1 MFRILLPVD
10 FSEGSTKASQ
20 YALQLAAG
28 VPGAK
33 LLLLHCFQDYL
44 ADANPVPS
52 SAATLNPSE
61 QLAER
66 VLHRNETEALEQLEA
81 LYEELMQKARS
92 MDSTLHIER
101 TLVHGLPEEEI
112 PEQAEHFR
120 PSLVIMS
127 TKGEAS
133 IGRAVFGTVSTKVI
147 DEARVPVLTIPNQ
160 FNGIIPGRILY
171 ATDFGKTDVADI
183 DRIRKIFGHLDPMIY
198 CVHISDDP
206 EEDREKLLV
215 LQQDLQ
221 HGAPENDIR
230 YALLEGE
237 DVAEALQDFARSE
250 TIDLLAL
257 TTQER
262 GTFDS
267 LFNPSL
273 AKKMVLHAPLPVLV
287 FQSKV

>member
-1 MFRILLPVD
+1 MYRILTPVD
-10 FSEGSTKASQ
+10 FSEGSAKACH

-44 ADANPVPS
+44 ADAAPA
-52 SAATLNPSE
+52 SAANLNHSE
-61 QLAER
+61 ELADR
-66 VLHRNETEALEQLEA
+66 VLHRNETEALEQLEV
-81 LYEELMQKARS
+81 LYEKLKREARGMGS
-92 MDSTLHIER
+92 SLHIDR
-101 TLVHGLPEEEI
+101 TFTHGLPEEEI
-112 PEQAEHFR
+112 PEQAERFR
-120 PSLVIMS
+120 PALVIMN
-127 TKGEAS
+127 TKGES
-133 IGRAVFGTVSTKVI
+133 SFGRVVFGTVSTKVI
-147 DEARVPVLTIPNQ
+147 DEARVPVLTVPNQ
-160 FNGIIPGRILY
+160 YDGAIPGRILY

-183 DRIRKIFGHLDPMIY
+183 DRIRQLFGHLQPMIY
-198 CVHISDDP
+198 CVHISNDP

-215 LQQDLQ
+215 LQQNLQ

-230 YALLEGE
+230 YALLEGD

-250 TIDLLAL
+250 NIDLLAL
-257 TTQER
+257 TTQGR

-287 FQSKV
+287 FQGKE

>member
-1 MFRILLPVD
+1 MFRILVPVD
-10 FSEGSTKASQ
+10 FSEGSTRASH

-44 ADANPVPS
+44 ADAIPAS
-52 SAATLNPSE
+52 SANLTSSE

-66 VLHRNETEALEQLEA
+66 VLHRNETEALDQLEK
-81 LYEELMQKARS
+81 LYDELRHKARS
-92 MDSTLHIER
+92 MGSSLHIER
-101 TLVHGLPEEEI
+101 SFTHGQPEEEI
-112 PEQAEHFR
+112 PDQAERFR
-120 PSLVIMS
+120 PALVIMN
-127 TKGEAS
+127 TKGEWS
-133 IGRAVFGTVSTKVI
+133 IGRSVFGTVSTKVI
-147 DEARVPVLTIPNQ
+147 EETRVPVLTVPNQ
-160 FNGIIPGRILY
+160 SDGAIPGRILY

-183 DRIRKIFGHLDPMIY
+183 DRIRQLFGHLEPMIY

-206 EEDREKLLV
+206 EEDRDKLLE
-215 LQQDLQ
+215 LQQNLQ

-230 YALLEGE
+230 YALLEGS

-250 TIDLLAL
+250 NIDLLAL

-273 AKKMVLHAPLPVLV
+273 AKKMVLHAPMPVLV
-287 FQSKV
+287 FQGKV